1 MVTEEDIREMEFAG
15 QAIEQEYNKKR
26 FINENVT
33 LQTLEDVCKYY
44 DAEPFE
50 EFNKKFRSGN

>member
-1 MVTEEDIREMEFAG
+1 MVTEEDIREMELAE
-15 QAIEQEYNKKR
+15 QAIEQEYNKKH